1 MDVDSKEEVRELQ
14 AEILGLKRERDA
26 LLLVHNYQRP
36 EIQDIADIMGDS
48 LGLSI
53 KASQTESSVIVFC
66 GVDFMAQSAKILSPQ
81 KTVLH
86 PNQDAKCPMA
96 AMIDVESLRELKAE
110 HPDAVVV
117 SYVNTTAD
125 VKAETDIC
133 CTSANAIKVVKS
145 VPEEKVIFTPD
156 ENLGLYVKR
165 FVKDKEFVLWP
176 GYCYT
181 HSKIYPEEI
190 KRLRDLHPA
199 AVVMVHP
206 ECPPETIDASD
217 HVLST
222 EGMVNL
228 AQKSDAKEFIV
239 GTEKELCYR
248 LKKENPGKEFYP
260 PRGAVCPHMK
270 YIRLIDV
277 LSALKAMNPEIELP
291 DDVIEKARKPLE
303 RMVEIGRGD

>member
-1 MDVDSKEEVRELQ
+1 MSNTDIQELQ
-14 AEILGLKRERDA
+14 AEILNLKAERNA
-26 LLLVHNYQRP
+26 LMLVHNYQRP
-36 EIQDIADIMGDS
+36 EIQDIGDVLGDS

-53 KASQTESSVIVFC
+53 KASQAEADIIVFC

-81 KTVLH
+81 KTILH
-86 PNQDAKCPMA
+86 PNPDAKCPMA
-96 AMIDVESLRELKAE
+96 AMIDVESLKELKSE

-125 VKAETDIC
+125 VKTETDIC
-133 CTSANAIKVVKS
+133 CTSANAVKVVKS
-145 VPEEKVIFTPD
+145 VPEKKIIFTPD

-190 KRLRDLHPA
+190 KRLRDLHPN

-206 ECPPETIDASD
+206 ECPPDTIDVSD

-228 AQKSDAKEFIV
+228 AKDSDSKEFIV

-270 YIRLIDV
+270 YIRLTDI
-277 LSALKAMNPEIELP
+277 LNALKSMRPEIVLP
-291 DDVIEKARKPLE
+291 EDILEKARKPLE
-303 RMVEIGRGD
+303 RMVEIGRGE

>member
-1 MDVDSKEEVRELQ
+1 VDSKEEVRELQ
-14 AEILGLKRERDA
+14 DEILRLKKERDA

-48 LGLSI
+48 LGLSV
-53 KASQTESSVIVFC
+53 KASETESRVIVFC
-66 GVDFMAQSAKILSPQ
+66 GVDFMAQSAKILSPK

-86 PNQDAKCPMA
+86 PNPDAKCPMA
-96 AMIDVESLRELKAE
+96 AMIDVESLRELKVE

-125 VKAETDIC
+125 VKAETDVC

-145 VPEEKVIFTPD
+145 LPEKKVIFTPD

-181 HSKIYPEEI
+181 HSKISPEEI
-190 KRLRDLHPA
+190 LRLKELHPK
-199 AVVMVHP
+199 AVSMVHP
-206 ECPPETIDASD
+206 ECSPETIDVSD

-228 AQKSDAKEFIV
+228 ARKSDAMEFIV

-248 LKKENPGKEFYP
+248 LKRENPGKEFFP

-270 YIRLIDV
+270 YIKLIDV
-277 LSALKAMNPEIELP
+277 LNVLNSMKPEITLP
-291 DDVIEKARKPLE
+291 EDIIEKARKPLE
-303 RMVEIGRGD
+303 RMVEIGRGE